1 MLDNRG
7 SLNERIM
14 MMGNQEVQLNVVA
27 FNGSARKGGNTAILL
42 RYVLQELEQHG
53 IQTELVELSGETIHG
68 CLACRKCSTRK
79 DRRCSQTDDMGNVCI
94 EKMAGADAILLGSP
108 TYVADV
114 TPTIKALI
122 DRACLVSK
130 ANGGI
135 FRRKVGAAV
144 VAVRRAGAI
153 HAFDALNH
161 FFLINE
167 MIVPGSSY
175 WNIGIGLDAGDVEKD
190 AEAIQTMKTLGRN
203 MAWLLQKV
211 AANSEEPV
219 AAHA

>member
-1 MLDNRG
+1 MNGNRTK
-7 SLNERIM
+7 
-14 MMGNQEVQLNVVA
+14 VVA

-42 RYVLQELEQHG
+42 KYVLQELENEG
-53 IQTELVELSGETIHG
+53 IETELIEMSGAKIHG

-79 DRRCSQTDDMGNVCI
+79 DRRCSQTGDMGNAYI
-94 EKMAGADAILLGSP
+94 EKMEQADGILLGSP

-114 TPTIKALI
+114 SPEIKALM
-122 DRACLVSK
+122 DRACLVGK

-161 FFLINE
+161 FFLISE

-175 WNIGIGLDAGDVEKD
+175 WNIGFGLEPGDVERD
-190 AEAIQTMKTLGRN
+190 EEGIRTMKTLGQN
-203 MAWLLQKV
+203 MAWLLKKIRD
-211 AANSEEPV
+211 
-219 AAHA
+219 

>member
-1 MLDNRG
+1 MHETRTK
-7 SLNERIM
+7 
-14 MMGNQEVQLNVVA
+14 VVA
-27 FNGSARKGGNTAILL
+27 INGSARKGGNTAILL
-42 RYVLQELEQHG
+42 GYVLKELENEG
-53 IQTELVELSGETIHG
+53 IETELIELSGAKIHG
-68 CLACRKCSTRK
+68 CLACRKCSAKK
-79 DRRCSQTDDMGNVCI
+79 DRRCAQTGDMGNALI
-94 EKMAGADAILLGSP
+94 EKMEQADGILLGSP

-114 TPTIKALI
+114 TPEIKALM

-161 FFLINE
+161 FFLISE

-175 WNIGIGLDAGDVEKD
+175 WNIGVGLEKGDVERD
-190 AEAIQTMKTLGRN
+190 EEGIRTMKTLGQN
-203 MAWLLQKV
+203 MAWLLKKIDG
-211 AANSEEPV
+211 
-219 AAHA
+219 